1 MNVPYNLDMKK
12 NGNSS
17 IAACE
22 DITVEQY
29 VHHDR
34 IVLVGLYKDSNSV
47 VALGLSLAAAA
58 KLRDLLNNIEALRD

>member
-1 MNVPYNLDMKK
+1 MPYNLDMKK

-34 IVLVGLYKDSNSV
+34 IVLVGRYTDSNS
-47 VALGLSLAAAA
+47 VALGLSLATAA